1 MLRPLEGG
9 PGRSRAFSPG
19 WLDEAGLHK
28 LLCSLEKADQSDEE
42 GEEEMEEEKEAGPRV
57 EVQCRLVFIF

>member
-9 PGRSRAFSPG
+9 PGRSRAFSTG

-28 LLCSLEKADQSDEE
+28 LLCCVEANAEKA
-42 GEEEMEEEKEAGPRV
+42 GENDYEH
-57 EVQCRLVFIF
+57 L